1 LTDSPKPP
9 PNMHLPSHT
18 RIPAPKDMVSRVL
31 RSPDTLLRFS
41 MSDWDMLVR
50 QARSAG
56 LLARIHHVLAQ
67 HIMLEAIPA
76 EARWHFESAV
86 TLASK
91 QQLAVRWEVA
101 KIRDALSGLGIPMI
115 LLKGGAYVIAN
126 LPAATGRLF
135 NDIDIL
141 VPREQ
146 LGPVEAA
153 LMLEGWHPTGL
164 SDYDQRYYR
173 RWMHEIP
180 PLQHAKRAT
189 VIDVHHAILPD
200 TARYH
205 PDSAKL
211 LSRAVAVEGLPGV
224 HVLGTEDRILHSA
237 THLFHDG
244 ELPHGLR
251 DLTDLDLLLRDATVS
266 PDFWPRLTSR
276 AHELQLSRPLFYALR
291 YARHFL
297 DTPVPDSVVASM
309 HAATPNRF
317 TLALM
322 DSIFTRVL
330 APVHDSCADT
340 YTPAARLAAFV
351 RAHWLRMPAYLLIP
365 HLFHKAFISPFL
377 DTSTPKAA

>member
-1 LTDSPKPP
+1 MQPFSTPRTAKSQDLLSATLRAPDS
-9 PNMHLPSHT
+9 
-18 RIPAPKDMVSRVL
+18 SRH
-31 RSPDTLLRFS
+31 FS
-41 MSDWDMLVR
+41 MADWDMLVR

-56 LLARIHHVLAQ
+56 LLARVRHVLDQ
-67 HIMLEAIPA
+67 HQLLDCIPSV
-76 EARWHFESAV
+76 ARWHFDAAA
-86 TLASK
+86 TLAEK
-91 QQLAVRWEVA
+91 QQLAVHWEVA
-101 KIRDALSGLGIPMI
+101 QIRQALAELAIPVI
-115 LLKGGAYVIAN
+115 VLKGGAYVMAQ

-141 VPREQ
+141 VPRDQ

-153 LMLEGWHPTGL
+153 LMLAGWNATGL
-164 SDYDQRYYR
+164 SEYDQRYYR

-180 PLQHAKRAT
+180 PMQHVKRAT

-211 LSRAVAVEGLPGV
+211 RSRAVAVEGLPGV
-224 HVLGTEDRILHSA
+224 YVLAAEDRILHSA

-251 DLTDLDLLLRDATVS
+251 DLTDLDLLLRDATAERNNTAE
-266 PDFWPRLTSR
+266 PDFWLRLTAR
-276 AHELQLSRPLFYALR
+276 ADELQLGRSLFYALR
-291 YARHFL
+291 YVRHFL
-297 DTPVPDSVVASM
+297 DTPIPDSVFAAL
-309 HAATPNRF
+309 HAVTPNRI

-330 APVHDSCADT
+330 APAHASCADA

-365 HLFHKAFISPFL
+365 HLFHKAFIHPTL
-377 DTSTPKAA
+377 DNDAPKAA